1 VSRAQKISGNHRA
14 YVAGQPEDLVRI
26 PEIEREGGFDKRKVV
41 SFKSLFDGAHPG
53 RLDGEEILALGGN
66 QIQGIQFASV
76 GGATYRLIKEKG
88 LGREFPTDW
97 LLQDVRN

>member
-1 VSRAQKISGNHRA
+1 M
-14 YVAGQPEDLVRI
+14 
-26 PEIEREGGFDKRKVV
+26 V
-41 SFKSLFDGAHPG
+41 SFKELFDGKDPG
-53 RLDGEEILALGGN
+53 RRDREDILAVGGN

-76 GGATYRLIKEKG
+76 GGVAYRLIKEKG